1 MILGVLKL
9 ASRTVLKST
18 GKSSK
23 SAFGK
28 IGKNI
33 AKIAT
38 LATTTKTLSNT
49 KPKNFN
55 HSTTEIKE
63 TSTSSRNTRNTKNS
77 SVESKNN
84 IKQNSTDRKIINDN
98 TLNKLD
104 ALLEIN
110 NELGPEGVT
119 KADKRQEILARQKF
133 RDNSSKVLEEIK
145 DSIDNEE
152 PKNNEESISKDNSL
166 SNGTPPKKSFISK
179 AIPGIKQ
186 AMNNTS
192 GKNIMTLVVLSI
204 GEIWKM
210 IQGVLGDIADAGGF
224 IPWLGKNIP
233 ILWNN
238 INEIIQKDYGGWGS
252 FIISQ
257 IKDTAEFILWI
268 SDKILEFLLG
278 KDWKA
283 TKEFLKL
290 QFGYFIEWW
299 NKTGETFKAWW
310 DYVQDVGVGQY
321 ILEKIKESSKDLLG
335 LIIGDSA
342 LKKLMDWWDKVQAL
356 GGITGY
362 LKTTIPLYIQDWWV
376 DFISKSS
383 IKNIPMIGEQLQKAF
398 LGGQTVAEARK
409 SIDSQRAVVNKTI
422 SDYKEKEREDQRA
435 RDKKTQK
442 YDTKVK
448 NINKTYAENKKD
460 IRRQYDKNIV
470 NVYYGKNKTQNSNNI
485 LRKSEKNRFTYE
497 GNNAQS
503 WMKVVTSKFGEK
515 ESFRNGSGHSGVDFR
530 APVGTEITSITDGI
544 VDKIYNKPDRE
555 GLVVSVRGKDGAR
568 TLYMHLSKILV
579 KKGDIIKRG
588 QLIAKSGNSGQTVN
602 GRPLAPHIH
611 IQVKKNGR
619 NIDPLVYVNNLSNS
633 TKNTAIANNI
643 QKNISIKRNKNTI
656 NNTTDNSNVLAA
668 IDSVNKKVDE
678 VRSRKV
684 SSSIHET
691 IRRG

>member
-9 ASRTVLKST
+9 ASKAALKSA
-18 GKSSK
+18 GRSSK

-33 AKIAT
+33 AKIVT
-38 LATTTKTLSNT
+38 LATATKVTSST
-49 KPKNFN
+49 KPKNTI

-63 TSTSSRNTRNTKNS
+63 TSTPNKNTKNTNDKS
-77 SVESKNN
+77 RDN
-84 IKQNSTDRKIINDN
+84 IKQDSNNQKIINDS

-104 ALLEIN
+104 SLLEIN
-110 NELGPEGVT
+110 NELGPEGIT

-133 RDNSSKVLEEIK
+133 RDNSTKILEEIK
-145 DSIDNEE
+145 DSIDNKESND
-152 PKNNEESISKDNSL
+152 KEESISEDNNSGNEIL
-166 SNGTPPKKSFISK
+166 PKKSFISR
-179 AIPGIKQ
+179 AIPGISQ
-186 AMNNTS
+186 AMKSTN

-204 GEIWKM
+204 SEIWGI
-210 IQGVLGDIADAGGF
+210 IQEVLGDITDAGGF

-238 INEIIQKDYGGWGS
+238 INEMIQKDYGGWSS

-278 KDWKA
+278 KNWKA

-290 QFGYFIEWW
+290 QFGYFTEWW
-299 NKTGETFKAWW
+299 SKTGETFKAWW
-310 DYVQDVGVGQY
+310 DYVQDIGVGQY
-321 ILEKIKESSKDLLG
+321 ILEKIKESSKDLLS
-335 LIIGDSA
+335 LIVEDST
-342 LKKLMDWWDKVQAL
+342 LKKLMDWWDEVQAL
-356 GGITGY
+356 GGISEY

-376 DFISKSS
+376 NFISHSS
-383 IKNIPMIGEQLQKAF
+383 IKNIPMIGESLQKAF
-398 LGGQTVAEARK
+398 LGGQTIAEAKK
-409 SIDSQRAVVNKTI
+409 SIDSRRAIVNKTI
-422 SDYKEKEREDQRA
+422 SDYKEKEQENQKM

-442 YDTKVK
+442 YDTKIK
-448 NINKTYAENKKD
+448 NINKTYVENKKD

-485 LRKSEKNRFTYE
+485 LRRSEKNHFTYE

-515 ESFRNGSGHSGVDFR
+515 ESFRNGKGHSGVDFR

-544 VDKIYNKPDRE
+544 VDKIYDKPDRE
-555 GLVVSVRGKDGAR
+555 GLVISVKGRDGVR

-579 KKGDIIKRG
+579 KKGDVIKRG

-611 IQVKKNGR
+611 IQVKKDGK
-619 NIDPLVYVNNLSNS
+619 NIDPLVYVNSLNNS
-633 TKNTAIANNI
+633 TKNTTIANNI
-643 QKNISIKRNKNTI
+643 QKNISIKRNKNTT
-656 NNTTDNSNVLAA
+656 NNTADNSSVLAA